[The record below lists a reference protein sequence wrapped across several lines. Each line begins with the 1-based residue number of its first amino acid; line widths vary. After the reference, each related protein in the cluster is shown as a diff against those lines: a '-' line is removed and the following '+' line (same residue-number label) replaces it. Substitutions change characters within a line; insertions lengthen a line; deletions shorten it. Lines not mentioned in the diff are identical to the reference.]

1 MLKIVHPICC
11 GMDVHKKF
19 IVATVATTDSKGVTT
34 YDTRNFSTFNSG
46 LIKCKEFLASHK
58 CNKVCMES
66 TGKYWIPIFNIL
78 EDTCSI
84 TLAQPKYVRAIQGK
98 KTDKKDS
105 VWIADLFKHDL
116 VPGSYIP
123 CKQIRELRD
132 LCRYY
137 VKLTNIRS
145 SELNRMQNSLTV
157 SNIALAS
164 VVSDINGVSSKDII
178 DYLLTCDNFDVEYC
192 KSLLQKRLKAKADE
206 VIDSILGYKLSSEQN
221 LKLTICRQHKE
232 YIEECKDK
240 LQTSIHNLAKNY
252 SHQIELLTTIPG
264 IQKDSAIRI
273 IAEIGAD
280 MSVFSSSKKLCAW
293 AGLTPQNNESAGKKK
308 SVKISRAGCYIKPL
322 LVQIANSA
330 IRSNE
335 EIYFR
340 EKYNRIK
347 KRRGH
352 KRAII
357 AISRMILTC
366 IYYMLK
372 NNESFNPKDSNYLD
386 IPEHLQEKFE
396 KQMRDQAIKILTK
409 QGFTIIKDDVYY
421 AT

>member
-19 IVATVATTDSKGVTT
+19 IVATVATTSPDGVTS
-34 YDTRNFSTFNSG
+34 YDTKNFSTFNSG
-46 LIKCKEFLASHK
+46 LIKCKEFLKNHN

-78 EDTCSI
+78 EDSCSI
-84 TLAQPKYVRAIQGK
+84 TLAQPKYVKAIQGK

-105 VWIADLFKHDL
+105 IWIADLFKHDL

-132 LCRYY
+132 LCRYH
-137 VKLTNIRS
+137 VKPTNNRS
-145 SELNRMQNSLTV
+145 SELNRIQNSLTV

-164 VVSDINGVSSKDII
+164 VVSDIDGVSAKNII
-178 DYLLTCDNFDVEYC
+178 DYILTCDNFDVDYC

-206 VIDSILGYKLSSEQN
+206 VIDSILGYKLSNEQA
-221 LKLTICRQHKE
+221 LKLNICNEHKQ
-232 YIEECKDK
+232 YIESCKEK
-240 LQTSIHNLAKNY
+240 LLNTIYSLANSYKY
-252 SHQIELLTTIPG
+252 QIDLLSTIPG
-264 IQKDSAIRI
+264 IKKDSAIRI
-273 IAEIGAD
+273 IAEIGVD
-280 MSVFSSSKKLCAW
+280 MSVFDSSKKLCSW
-293 AGLTPQNNESAGKKK
+293 AGLTPQNKESAGKKK
-308 SVKISRAGCYIKPL
+308 SVRVSRAGCYIKPL
-322 LVQIANSA
+322 LVQIANCA
-330 IRSNE
+330 IRSNDNT
-335 EIYFR
+335 YFKT
-340 EKYNRIK
+340 KYNRIK

-366 IYYMLK
+366 IYNMLK
-372 NNESFNPKDSNYLD
+372 NNETFNPKDANYLD
-386 IPEHLQEKFE
+386 MPAHLQEKFA
-396 KQMRDQAIKILTK
+396 KQARDQAIKILAK
-409 QGFTIIKDDVYY
+409 QGFIIIKDDIYY